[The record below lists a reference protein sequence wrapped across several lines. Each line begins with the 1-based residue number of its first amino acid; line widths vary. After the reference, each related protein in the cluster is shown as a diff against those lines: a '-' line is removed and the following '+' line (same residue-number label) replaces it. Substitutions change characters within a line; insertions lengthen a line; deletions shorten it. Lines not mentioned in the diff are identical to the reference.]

1 MGRRKNIYSG
11 YGEIYNTISYGNTGW
26 NSANHGNGMQG
37 NANFSESGVDVDF
50 VNGLIETVYGTDLA
64 ELNLDGNKTLENS
77 GHTIN
82 ISNSIDLKDIRGEQ
96 IFQDYANANYR
107 LTGATD

>member
-1 MGRRKNIYSG
+1 MGRRKTSIPG
-11 YGEIYNTISYGNTGW
+11 TVKIYNTISYGNTGW

-64 ELNLDGNKTLENS
+64 GLNLDGNKTLENS

-96 IFQDYANANYR
+96 IFKIMQMPIIV
-107 LTGATD
+107 